1 MKHFIITRVGSVL
14 LLTLMIACGNKTPSA
29 QPIVDASN
37 PYKPLIKIRVTAT
50 QAQQA
55 QKAGWETM
63 SGLFVINNGKV
74 ATTPIGCQYTFTNDT
89 LYFNPRQPLGANMQF
104 AVLHIIGGDTLK
116 IEYATP
122 ATPKDISAPAV
133 AGIYPL
139 ADTVPSNI
147 LMFHVAFTKPM
158 VEDVQTYKQIKLL
171 DEKGAEKEMV
181 WRHKSNWTND
191 GKHLVLMLHPGR
203 VKRGIHYFE
212 KEDKLF
218 EEGKKYTLVITSVLR
233 DRDNQPLEKEF
244 TKTFVVATADRA
256 IPLFKQQSLIVPKVG
271 TQQPLEVVF
280 DDRMD
285 YGTMQIGLEVTD
297 SKGNKVE
304 GFVQPINDRVWAF
317 VPAKPWHAAEHKLLL
332 NTYVTDLSGNH
343 LTRRFE
349 EEDIEEMKQRQTV
362 ETVFTPKQ

>member
-1 MKHFIITRVGSVL
+1 MKHCIIARAGSIL
-14 LLTLMIACGNKTPSA
+14 LLTFIIACSNKTPSI
-29 QPIVDASN
+29 QPVVDASN
-37 PYKPLIKIRVTAT
+37 PYKPLIKIQVTAT

-63 SGLFVINNGKV
+63 SGLFVIDNGKT
-74 ATTPIGCQYTFTNDT
+74 ATTPIGCSYTYTNDT
-89 LYFNPRQPLGANMQF
+89 LYFTPRQSLGANMQF

-116 IEYATP
+116 TEYATP

-133 AGIYPL
+133 AEIYPL
-139 ADTVPSNI
+139 ADTVPANI
-147 LMFHVAFTKPM
+147 LMFHATFTKPM
-158 VEDVQTYKQIKLL
+158 VEDAQAYKQIKLL
-171 DEKGAEKEMV
+171 DENGAEKQMV

-212 KEDKLF
+212 EGDKLF

-256 IPLFKQQSLIVPKVG
+256 IPLLKQQSLIVPKGG

-285 YGTMQIGLEVTD
+285 YGTMQIGLEVTN
-297 SKGNKVE
+297 SKGEKIE
-304 GFVQPINDRVWAF
+304 GATYPINDRVWAF
-317 VPAKPWHAAEHKLLL
+317 VPAKHWIATEYKLLL

-349 EEDIEEMKQRQTV
+349 EEDIEEMKQRQTIGLS
-362 ETVFTPKQ
+362 FFPQ